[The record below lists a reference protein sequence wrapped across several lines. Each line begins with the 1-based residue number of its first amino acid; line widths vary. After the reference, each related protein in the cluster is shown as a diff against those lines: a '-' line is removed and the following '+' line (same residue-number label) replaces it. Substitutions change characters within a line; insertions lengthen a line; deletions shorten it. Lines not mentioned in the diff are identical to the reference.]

1 MNAKFE
7 IAQHRLI
14 NHALSCLSRFG
25 EQLSILCLRHG
36 EKEHVMR
43 LSSMASSQSAFCAF
57 MIRAEF
63 FQIYE
68 IQQGRRRIDLQL
80 PIRSVQSVLNRYNNK
95 HLQSCELEVSEGE
108 HECRLAIRLHGDN
121 GTSKTHK
128 LTYEVAPCLFP
139 KDQASAMNHIVASPK
154 TIQDLLDFFA
164 NKVNGEITMTCTER
178 GCSLSSRGDEVADSR
193 QRNILQTE
201 VHVPKGSFQTY
212 VIGQEVEMTFSLR
225 EFRAPVA
232 LADHLQCPLEMRF
245 ETAGYPLNMQ
255 VKVQGMTAQVFLAT
269 SEPDFPKLTNT
280 NRSVSAD
287 TSSYTHA
294 MPSLNGH
301 VGLPNGHSN
310 PAAQLP
316 ESDNSIN
323 LQPIFTRSQDDSRV
337 EQNEIHQEQDLFRQ
351 YDDDQSA
358 MGSQVPQATPMQ
370 ETPLETSTLPT
381 QPMESTPL
389 PPPAESMQMTPSQPQ
404 PKEKEDAPQVVEE
417 VEKEMGK
424 SADTGFSSLW
434 HERDTTF
441 EEEEEARREEEGE
454 NEDDSLTL
462 SENEEFVPGTQDG
475 GSASNKRPRY
485 NPLL

>member
-1 MNAKFE
+1 M
-7 IAQHRLI
+7 
-14 NHALSCLSRFG
+14 
-25 EQLSILCLRHG
+25 
-36 EKEHVMR
+36 
-43 LSSMASSQSAFCAF
+43 
-57 MIRAEF
+57 
-63 FQIYE
+63 
-68 IQQGRRRIDLQL
+68 
-80 PIRSVQSVLNRYNNK
+80 
-95 HLQSCELEVSEGE
+95 SEGE
-108 HECRLAIRLHGDN
+108 HECRLAIRLHGDK

-139 KDQASAMNHIVASPK
+139 KDQASAVNHIIANPK

-164 NKVNGEITMTCTER
+164 NKVNGEITMTCTQR

-193 QRNILQTE
+193 QRNVLQTE

-212 VIGQEVEMTFSLR
+212 TIGQEIEMTFSLR

-232 LADHLQCPLEMRF
+232 LADHLQCALEMRF
-245 ETAGYPLNMQ
+245 EMAGYPLNMQ
-255 VKVQGMTAQVFLAT
+255 VKAEGMTAQVFLAT

-301 VGLPNGHSN
+301 AGLPNNQLTDGLSN

-316 ESDNSIN
+316 ESVNSDR
-323 LQPIFTRSQDDSRV
+323 LAPVPTGLQDDSRE
-337 EQNEIHQEQDLFRQ
+337 EQNEAHQEQALFRH

-358 MGSQVPQATPMQ
+358 MGSQVPHATAMQ
-370 ETPLETSTLPT
+370 DTLVETSTLPI

-389 PPPAESMQMTPSQPQ
+389 PPPAESMQMTPSQP
-404 PKEKEDAPQVVEE
+404 KEKEVAPQAVEE

-441 EEEEEARREEEGE
+441 EEEEEARRREEGE
-454 NEDDSLTL
+454 NEEDDSATI

-475 GSASNKRPRY
+475 GSSNKRPRY